1 MCNFLSALWTRDGRL
16 LTAPEYTD
24 SHTDLVAHLGLADN
38 RWPDPR
44 FARVEF
50 TPPADAAQIA
60 DLDKWTFRLD
70 EEATPSW
77 FDAESE
83 AQCLDALR
91 DSVSR
96 MFVRDERPILMG
108 GYWILL
114 DGARVKRAI
123 KCYIR
128 GMFGQAEITEAVST
142 HVIEMRDNSHI
153 DTMWDSSYVGTMW
166 DSSHV
171 GVMWGESH
179 IGYTL
184 GSSRVGTMW
193 DSSYVG
199 TMWDSSH
206 VGVMWGSSQVGEM
219 RGWSHVGTRG
229 LNVAIFADYRVES
242 DQSLNSQ

>member
-153 DTMWDSSYVGTMW
+153 DTM
-166 DSSHV
+166 
-171 GVMWGESH
+171 
-179 IGYTL
+179 
-184 GSSRVGTMW
+184 R

-206 VGVMWGSSQVGEM
+206 VGVMWGSSLVGEM
-219 RGWSHVGTRG
+219 RGWSHVGEMWNSSQIGTMRGWSQIGKILDDSRIVEMWDESRVGTRG